1 MSTFLTLFVL
11 QNIKGIGPKM
21 ICKLGGE
28 KIGSIE
34 TPEQI
39 YDLVA
44 EIADGNGR
52 VKTIPMNEIGNLMDE
67 GKRIT
72 EEHEKLSI
80 KTVHCFDKSYPDN
93 FKKIP
98 SPPIILYT
106 KGNTE
111 SLLQPGIAVIGTRNA
126 SPYAKKI
133 GQRIGGFVAEHGFTV
148 ISGLAAGCDTSG
160 HVGCLDA
167 GGSTIAFVATPLDQT
182 YPEENTGLA
191 EEIVERNGCIVS
203 EYPVG
208 TPGNP
213 YYFIQRDRL
222 QCGLAESVIVVE
234 TGLKG
239 GTWHAINGCLKQKK
253 PLGCFAYKPEHYSR
267 FPDSL
272 GNKQLLDEGK
282 AMALYDIVTM
292 EKFMEA
298 SGAAQAALFS

>member
-11 QNIKGIGPKM
+11 QNMKGVGPRTIFRIGE
-21 ICKLGGE
+21 E
-28 KIGSIE
+28 KISSVE
-34 TPEQI
+34 TPQQVHELL
-39 YDLVA
+39 D
-44 EIADGNGR
+44 EIASSNSR
-52 VKTIPMNEIGNLMDE
+52 IQTIPVEKIMSLMDD
-67 GKRIT
+67 GKRIA
-72 EEHEKLSI
+72 EEHEKLAI
-80 KTVHCFDKSYPDN
+80 KTVHCFDSGYPKN
-93 FKKIP
+93 FRIIS
-98 SPPIILYT
+98 SPPIILYS
-106 KGNTE
+106 KGNTA

-148 ISGLAAGCDTSG
+148 ISGLAAGCDTAG

-167 GGSTIAFVATPLDQT
+167 GGTTIAFVATPLDQT
-182 YPEENTGLA
+182 YPKENTGLA
-191 EEIVERNGCIVS
+191 EEIVGNNGCIVS

-208 TPGNP
+208 TPGSP
-213 YYFIQRDRL
+213 YFFIQRDRL

-253 PLGCFAYKPEHYSR
+253 PLGCFAYKPEHYSW

-272 GNKQLLDEGK
+272 GNKQLLEDKK
-282 AMALYDIVTM
+282 ATALYDKVTM

-298 SGAAQAALFS
+298 SAAPRAALFS